1 MNINK
6 LSLGTKIGSI
16 VIVALLLSGIVL
28 FTFLLINTIT
38 GYPQYDITYRDLIY
52 QELTFERY
60 ERISQGKS
68 GYAYDIYF
76 REYESPF
83 RIYSFITKKVD
94 KVALS
99 QLDEAKTVQVYLHK
113 LTDNQGEY
121 LELCELHDNQISIL
135 SLSDYVKANQ
145 SNLLWGVVSCSF
157 FILDCLFLL
166 WMFTRMFKKRTKNNC
181 ETQVSENSKNNS
193 SKGASY
199 V

>member
-76 REYESPF
+76 REYEAPF
-83 RIYSFITKKVD
+83 RIYSFITKRWTK
-94 KVALS
+94 
-99 QLDEAKTVQVYLHK
+99 LH
-113 LTDNQGEY
+113 L
-121 LELCELHDNQISIL
+121 
-135 SLSDYVKANQ
+135 
-145 SNLLWGVVSCSF
+145 VS
-157 FILDCLFLL
+157 
-166 WMFTRMFKKRTKNNC
+166 
-181 ETQVSENSKNNS
+181 
-193 SKGASY
+193 
-199 V
+199 